1 MKTKQIFFTS
11 PGIAELMEKELPPVG
26 PGDVLVKTEYT
37 AISGGTERACLMG
50 VPNTQGT
57 YPISLGYSGVSE
69 VIKTGSGVKDFE
81 PGDRVLVYHGHHAE
95 YCMVRPDMLTKVT
108 DPSVPSLDA
117 AFVII
122 ASMSLGGVRKARIEI
137 GENAMVMGQGI
148 LGIFAV
154 QLCRING
161 AIPVIAADLKD
172 ERRKTASLLGAD
184 HTLDPGEKDF
194 CGKVKEITAGK
205 GVNATIEVTGSSAAM
220 AQALDCAAWMGRV
233 VLLGCTRVSDCPVDY
248 YQKVHRPGI
257 SLIGAH
263 NFVRPRH
270 ESYPGHWTHHDD
282 CRALI
287 KLIAGKRLKVAPVI
301 TDIFS
306 PSEAPA
312 VYKRLAERKDF
323 PAGAAFRWS

>member
-81 PGDRVLVYHGHHAE
+81 PGDRVLVYHGHHA
-95 YCMVRPDMLTKVT
+95 
-108 DPSVPSLDA
+108 
-117 AFVII
+117 
-122 ASMSLGGVRKARIEI
+122 
-137 GENAMVMGQGI
+137 
-148 LGIFAV
+148 
-154 QLCRING
+154 
-161 AIPVIAADLKD
+161 
-172 ERRKTASLLGAD
+172 
-184 HTLDPGEKDF
+184 
-194 CGKVKEITAGK
+194 
-205 GVNATIEVTGSSAAM
+205 
-220 AQALDCAAWMGRV
+220 
-233 VLLGCTRVSDCPVDY
+233 
-248 YQKVHRPGI
+248 
-257 SLIGAH
+257 
-263 NFVRPRH
+263 
-270 ESYPGHWTHHDD
+270 D